1 MVATK
6 TLQLGLL
13 AAIFLLA
20 GTARAGI
27 ARQTT
32 TFLVDADESIV
43 CRWIDQNATALDE
56 SSGTEVLAV
65 RGRQST
71 LRTETK
77 EGTFTVVVDHGLHHV
92 CSNGRGEFRTV
103 LLKSDNPDLVSQET
117 KIRVEREGAGSRVT
131 ITVVADVTTHSAMA
145 IALGIRPSIR
155 GMRKLL
161 ESHFGSPNEQ

>member
-13 AAIFLLA
+13 AAILLVA
-20 GTARAGI
+20 GTARAGT

-32 TFLVDADESIV
+32 TFLVDANEGAV
-43 CRWIDQNATALDE
+43 CRWIDQNTTALDE
-56 SSGTEVLAV
+56 SSGTEVLEV

-77 EGTFTVVVDHGLHHV
+77 EGTFTVVVDHGLHHA
-92 CSNGRGEFRTV
+92 CSNGQGEFHTV

-117 KIRVEREGAGSRVT
+117 KIRVEREGVGSRVT
-131 ITVVADVTTHSAMA
+131 ITVIANVTTHSAMA

-161 ESHFGSPNEQ
+161 ETHFGSPNEQ

>member
-6 TLQLGLL
+6 TLQLGLF
-13 AAIFLLA
+13 AAIFLVT
-20 GTARAGI
+20 GTTRAGI

-32 TFLVDADESIV
+32 TFLVDADEGTV
-43 CRWIDQNATALDE
+43 CRWIDQHATALDQ

-77 EGTFTVVVDHGLHHV
+77 EGTFTVVVDHGHHHL
-92 CSNGRGEFRTV
+92 SADGRGEFRTV

-161 ESHFGSPNEQ
+161 ENHFGSPNEQ